1 MRITNCMK
9 VQFTTSCDSSTTF
22 PNLTMYHVTTIND
35 VIAFWQTKTMLLFQ
49 SVHFKSL
56 RERMVD
62 KNLKVSTPPRHTYI
76 LQYTEHSVYFTTAKC
91 TCTSLKYF
99 QHVLVLYLSTLLIA
113 AGVLVLGKF
122 KSTCT
127 LLKYF

>member
-1 MRITNCMK
+1 
-9 VQFTTSCDSSTTF
+9 
-22 PNLTMYHVTTIND
+22 
-35 VIAFWQTKTMLLFQ
+35 MLLFK
-49 SVHFKSL
+49 SVNFKSL

-62 KNLKVSTPPRHTYI
+62 KNQPPRRTYI
-76 LQYTEHSVYFTTAKC
+76 LQYTEYSIYFTTAN
-91 TCTSLKYF
+91 
-99 QHVLVLYLSTLLIA
+99 VLVLYLSTLLIA

>member
-1 MRITNCMK
+1 
-9 VQFTTSCDSSTTF
+9 
-22 PNLTMYHVTTIND
+22 
-35 VIAFWQTKTMLLFQ
+35 MLLFK
-49 SVHFKSL
+49 SVNFKSL

-62 KNLKVSTPPRHTYI
+62 KTNPPRYTYI
-76 LQYTEHSVYFTTAKC
+76 LQYTEYSIYFTTAKY
-91 TCTSLKYF
+91 TCTLLKYF